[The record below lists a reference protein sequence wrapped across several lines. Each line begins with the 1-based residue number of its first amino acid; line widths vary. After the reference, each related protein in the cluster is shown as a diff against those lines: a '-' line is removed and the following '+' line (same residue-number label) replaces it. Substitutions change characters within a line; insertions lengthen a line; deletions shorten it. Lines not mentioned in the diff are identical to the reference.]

1 MIDDGETDWK
11 LITLAA
17 DDDKFS
23 AIHTL
28 DDLEAWMPNAI
39 SCFRE
44 WLRVYKVCTGKPANT
59 FGFDGECKDA
69 EYAKAIIEETHVFWQ
84 QMIKTR
90 RASVGGVVPPSAEAS
105 SSSFR

>member
-39 SCFRE
+39 ACFRE
-44 WLRVYKVCTGKPANT
+44 WLRVCV
-59 FGFDGECKDA
+59 DG
-69 EYAKAIIEETHVFWQ
+69 
-84 QMIKTR
+84 R
-90 RASVGGVVPPSAEAS
+90 LPPMRDSP
-105 SSSFR
+105 